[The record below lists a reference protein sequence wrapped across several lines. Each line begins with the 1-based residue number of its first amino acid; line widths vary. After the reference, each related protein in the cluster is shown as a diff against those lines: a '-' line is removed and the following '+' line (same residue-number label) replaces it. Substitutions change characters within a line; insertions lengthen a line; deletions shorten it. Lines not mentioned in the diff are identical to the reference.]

1 MEREQFHSRSSFILA
16 SIGSAVGLGNAL
28 RFPGLCALYGGGA
41 FLLVYTGAM
50 VLIGIPILCM
60 EIALGRQKKTGV
72 PGVLRNIF
80 PKGEWVGWAS
90 TANSFVISTYYSV
103 IFAWILLMIFAVI
116 PVGGMDAGE
125 ASHYFTEEVIQATHS
140 VYLDNG
146 GWKSSF
152 WLLAAL
158 IAAWGLIYY
167 CIRNGAASVSK
178 VVKYTVIVPVLL
190 LLVLAVRGIFLPNT
204 VDGLKAL
211 FIPDWNAL
219 KNPHLWINAIGQ
231 VFFSMSIM
239 MGVMFAYG
247 SFLDEDSNVALDS
260 LVIAGADLAV
270 SLLSAVVLFTTM
282 YGFDIKID
290 TASSIGIAFSMYPAA
305 FTQMT
310 AYPWLNAVFGM
321 VFYLALASL
330 AVDSAFSM
338 IEAAATPLSDAF
350 ALPKPRVTIGV
361 TLVSAVISLF
371 FITRAGY
378 SWLNIVDNWANTFN
392 IVVIGFLECVIIGW
406 LFSPD
411 QVLEQINRN
420 TGRYRMSRWWFV
432 GGIRYLAPFLLIA
445 FLGWELSGMIQNGL
459 RYESY
464 PLYAQAIGG
473 WLVSGLVFGSGFVVN
488 ALRKNLAVRE
498 SKKHSPEDDDQK

>member
-41 FLLVYTGAM
+41 FLLVYTGAI

-72 PGVLRNIF
+72 PGVLRSIF

-90 TANSFVISTYYSV
+90 TANSFVISTYYGV
-103 IFAWILLMIFAVI
+103 IFAWILLMVFAVI
-116 PVGGMDAGE
+116 PVGGMDTHE
-125 ASHYFTEEVIQATHS
+125 ASHYFLERVIQSTDS
-140 VYLDNG
+140 VSLNNG
-146 GWKSSF
+146 GWKIPL
-152 WLLAAL
+152 WLLVALAAG
-158 IAAWGLIYY
+158 WGMIYY

-178 VVKYTVIVPVLL
+178 VVKYTVIAPVLL
-190 LLVLAVRGIFLPNT
+190 LLILAVRSVFLPNT
-204 VDGLKAL
+204 IDGLKAL
-211 FIPDWNAL
+211 FVPDWSAL

-247 SFLDEDSNVALDS
+247 SFVGEDSNIALDS
-260 LVIAGADLAV
+260 LIIAGADLAV
-270 SLLSAVVLFTTM
+270 SLLSAIVLFTTM
-282 YGFDIKID
+282 YGFDIEID
-290 TASSIGIAFSMYPAA
+290 TASSMGIAFSMYPVA

-310 AYPWLNAVFGM
+310 TFPWLNAAFGM

-330 AVDSAFSM
+330 AIDSAFSM
-338 IEAAATPLSDAF
+338 IEAVSTPLADTFGKS
-350 ALPKPRVTIGV
+350 KQKITIGV
-361 TLVSAVISLF
+361 TIAAVIGSLF
-371 FITRAGY
+371 FATRAGY

-406 LFSPD
+406 LYSPA
-411 QVLEQINRN
+411 QVLEQVNRN
-420 TGRYRMSRWWFV
+420 TGKYRMPRWWFI
-432 GGIRYLAPFLLIA
+432 GGIRYLAPFLLAA
-445 FLGWELSGMIQNGL
+445 FLGWQMSGMIQNGL

-464 PLYAQAIGG
+464 PLYAQAVGG
-473 WLVSGLVFGSGFVVN
+473 WLVSGLVFLSGFIVN
-488 ALRKNLAVRE
+488 ALRRNLAARE
-498 SKKHSPEDDDQK
+498 QRSGKKRV